1 MLKENQHIEFKPRFN
16 EDVIETLV
24 AFANAKGGRVLVG
37 VDDEG
42 NPIKNFTTEKENIQ
56 QWINEIKTKTQ
67 PQLVPDGEIIEFEGK
82 EIVELSIQEYPIKPV
97 STRGKYYKRVGNS
110 NHLLSVGEVAN
121 MHLQT
126 VNSSWDYYPRPNK
139 TLADISLAKV
149 EKAMKIMRKR
159 NDNFEFETP
168 IEFLTKNELLLPNN
182 KITNACFLMFSEG
195 ENLYTTIQM
204 GHFQDEITIKDD
216 VTNFDDILTQVDEVM
231 MFVRKHINKELIIS
245 DKQVENI
252 QHWQYP
258 LDAIREIV
266 LNMIIHRDYTSA
278 SNSIVKVF
286 PDHILFFNPGTL
298 PDTITIEQLRN
309 NQYVSTPRNRQIA
322 KTVKEMGWIEHYGTG
337 IRRVRKM
344 FLDYGLDEPKYE
356 SLSGG
361 MAVTVFGLKFEN
373 GRVVEEQ
380 ATVPVTPQVTPQVI
394 ELLGIINNEDMDSR
408 EILEKLNLSDRKH
421 FRITYLQ
428 PAIEQGFVVMKFPQ
442 SPNHPKQRYYL
453 TQKGIEF
460 KNKEKKR

>member
-1 MLKENQHIEFKPRFN
+1 MIKETQHIEFKPNFN

-37 VDDEG
+37 VDDKG
-42 NPIKNFTTEKENIQ
+42 KPIKNFIIGKESVQ
-56 QWINEIKTKTQ
+56 KWINEIKTKTQ
-67 PQLVPDGEIIEFEGK
+67 PYIIPDW
-82 EIVELSIQEYPIKPV
+82 EIVDYAGSEVVEFSIQEYPIKPV
-97 STRGKYYKRVGNS
+97 STRGKYYKRIGNA
-110 NHLLSVGEVAN
+110 NYLLSTGEVAN

-168 IEFLTKNELLLPNN
+168 VEYLAKSELLLSNN
-182 KITNACFLMFSEG
+182 RISNGCFLMFSEG

-204 GHFQDEITIKDD
+204 GHFQDDITIKDD
-216 VTNFDDILTQVDEVM
+216 VTNFDDVLTQVDEVM
-231 MFVRKHINKELIIS
+231 SFVRKHINKELIIS

-252 QHWQYP
+252 QRWQYP
-258 LDAIREIV
+258 LEAIREIV

-298 PDTITIEQLRN
+298 PDTITIEQLLN
-309 NQYVSTPRNRQIA
+309 NQYISTPRNRQIA

-344 FLDYGLDEPKYE
+344 FVDYGLEEPKYE
-356 SLSGG
+356 IMSGG
-361 MAVTVFGLKFEN
+361 MAVTVFGLNFEN
-373 GRVVEEQ
+373 RTEDNEQEREQEREQ
-380 ATVPVTPQVTPQVI
+380 AKNTPVLKILDALNDRTLTVS
-394 ELLGIINNEDMDSR
+394 ELMEQI
-408 EILEKLNLSDRKH
+408 KLNGRRNFLY
-421 FRITYLQ
+421 TYLY
-428 PAIEQGFVVMKFPQ
+428 PAIKAGYVAMLYPD
-442 SPNHPKQRYYL
+442 NPKHRNQQYYL
-453 TQKGIEF
+453 TQEGKKI
-460 KNKEKKR
+460 KEKMI